1 MESYEQI
8 EMHYFKNAIV
18 VVIPAT
24 HIEQL
29 ILSHPFSHFRVFIV
43 ILCAVAMRS
52 RKFCVNAQRTP
63 RKVHVAWLA
72 QNS

>member
-8 EMHYFKNAIV
+8 EMRYLKKCHRHCHLRHAHRTANTL
-18 VVIPAT
+18 PP
-24 HIEQL
+24 L
-29 ILSHPFSHFRVFIV
+29 SHFRVFIV
-43 ILCAVAMRS
+43 ILCTVAMRS

-63 RKVHVAWLA
+63 RKVHMAWLA